1 MPFFSS
7 SPLTIVLTNSFVLFI
22 LPAKIKNHEDIAKK
36 IIKNTLLFEI
46 FLQKP
51 LAIQKKTLPLH
62 PHFEKMRCENKT
74 LGYGVMVTLQILV
87 LSFLVRVRVPQQ
99 KMSRVQKRARD
110 ISFLT
115 PYFVKIW
122 EESNVFCK
130 ILRFSFFPLF
140 FFPYLCGVLS
150 SLCRL
155 IEHKNHT
162 RFIRKLSYSRRY
174 YDANHY

>member
-1 MPFFSS
+1 MR
-7 SPLTIVLTNSFVLFI
+7 T
-22 LPAKIKNHEDIAKK
+22 
-36 IIKNTLLFEI
+36 
-46 FLQKP
+46 LQKKSSKTHFY
-51 LAIQKKTLPLH
+51 LRFFCKNLWRFKKKHYLCTRISKKT
-62 PHFEKMRCENKT
+62 RCENKT

-99 KMSRVQKRARD
+99 KMSRVQKKNPRHL
-110 ISFLT
+110 FLS

-122 EESNVFCK
+122 EESDVFCK

-140 FFPYLCGVLS
+140 FFPYLCGVLL